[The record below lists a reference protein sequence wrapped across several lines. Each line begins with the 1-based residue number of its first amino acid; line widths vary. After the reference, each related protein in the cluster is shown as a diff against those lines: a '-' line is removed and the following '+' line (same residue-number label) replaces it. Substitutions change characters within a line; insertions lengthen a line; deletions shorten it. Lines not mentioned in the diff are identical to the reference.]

1 MARGGVNS
9 LFKKFY
15 KDKLNKFINITNSEI
30 RVLLSLRG
38 VCKPPIQNTIL
49 VVALN
54 RTSQTEKVTTTTTS
68 KLHKRVTLAKL
79 TS

>member
-9 LFKKFY
+9 LLKKFY
-15 KDKLNKFINITNSEI
+15 KDNLNKFINITNSEM

-38 VCKPPIQNTIL
+38 VCKPPIQITIL
-49 VVALN
+49 VFALN
-54 RTSQTEKVTTTTTS
+54 RTSQKEKETTTTTS
-68 KLHKRVTLAKL
+68 KLHKGATLARL